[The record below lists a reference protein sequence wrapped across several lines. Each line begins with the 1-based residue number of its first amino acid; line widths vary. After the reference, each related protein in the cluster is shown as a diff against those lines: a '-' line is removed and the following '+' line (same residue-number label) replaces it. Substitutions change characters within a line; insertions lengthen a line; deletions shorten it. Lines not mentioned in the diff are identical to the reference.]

1 MDVVLLE
8 DVKGLGNKGSSV
20 RVADGYARNFLLPR
34 KMAIASTS
42 KAAAVYKELERQRE
56 IKDNLVLKGAQE
68 QAARL
73 AGVQVTI
80 SAPANEED
88 TLFGSITNADI
99 AEALAKDGH
108 RVDKHAIELEDHLKK
123 LGVYDVAVRL
133 HAGVAASIKVW
144 VVRP

>member
-1 MDVVLLE
+1 
-8 DVKGLGNKGSSV
+8 VKGLGDKGSSV

-42 KAAAVYKELERQRE
+42 KAAAVYKEIERQRE
-56 IKDNLVLKGAQE
+56 VKNQLVVKAAQE
-68 QAARL
+68 EAARL

-99 AEALAKDGH
+99 ADALAKEGH
-108 RVDKHAIELEDHLKK
+108 RVDKRAIELEDHLKK
-123 LGVYDVAVRL
+123 LGVYDIPVHL
-133 HAGVAASIKVW
+133 YAGVTATIKVW